1 MRKLNRKWQML
12 LYACS
17 GFGVNLLNLMMGSY
31 LCSAL
36 LVGDFGKNPVA
47 LANQTYVGKDLVV
60 AGAWAVF
67 GIIAKIIDG
76 VIDIPMASFTDRLQ
90 TRFGRRRPA
99 IIIGLVPM
107 IAAYLLFLVVP
118 HPQGVSW
125 LNTVYYGL
133 ILCVFFSFYT
143 LTMVTYYAT
152 FTEIVETEDERNF
165 MSNVKSV
172 CDIFYFIVGYVIV
185 AMILKGLNVRIVAL
199 ITLPLVFTMLIPLFM
214 IKEPSTKGKVVLD
227 NGTRTVN
234 LWESL
239 KYTFKNRAFILW
251 MIVIFFMNMG
261 VNLFLGG
268 INEYFVSVGLSQ
280 MIVMACSFAPVP
292 FTLILYN
299 FIIKKKG
306 FGFAFRYVLLTYAA
320 GMICMFFVGLI
331 KEGGMLKTILAI
343 VSGIICS
350 FAVGALFAVAYSI
363 PSQLAADEEKETG
376 VSHSAMYFAI
386 QGVFSGIAT
395 GVAQY
400 GILTAL
406 KTASKD
412 KTGLTAMGFMTLICG
427 VAMIASF
434 ICTFFLPRQI
444 THIGLPDKNEPAE
457 N

>member
-36 LVGDFGKNPVA
+36 LIGGFRGDA
-47 LANQTYVGKDLVV
+47 ILYQTYNGSNLVV
-60 AGAWAVF
+60 AGVWAAFVL
-67 GIIAKIIDG
+67 IAKIIDG

-90 TRFGRRRPA
+90 SRFGRRRPS
-99 IIIGLVPM
+99 IVIGMIPM
-107 IAAYLLFLVVP
+107 IAAYLLFLVIP
-118 HPQGVSW
+118 HPQGESIW
-125 LNTVYYGL
+125 NTIYYGV
-133 ILCVFFSFYT
+133 ILCVFYSFYT

-152 FTEIVETEDERNF
+152 FTEIVETEDERVF

-172 CDIFYFIVGYVIV
+172 CDIFYFIIGYVV
-185 AMILKGLNVRIVAL
+185 VRAMLNSMNVRPVAL
-199 ITLPLVFTMLIPLFM
+199 IVLPLVLTMTIPLFM

-234 LWESL
+234 LVESL

-251 MIVIFFMNMG
+251 MIVIFFMNFG

-268 INEYFVSVGLSQ
+268 INEYFSFTGLN
-280 MIVMACSFAPVP
+280 MIFIMACSFAPVP

-299 FIIKKKG
+299 RIIKKKG
-306 FGFAFRYVLLTYAA
+306 FGFAFRYVLLTYGL
-320 GMICMFFVGLI
+320 GMVCMFFVGLI
-331 KEGGMLKTILAI
+331 PASMNTLKTVLSI

-350 FAVGALFAVAYSI
+350 FAVGALFAVAYSV
-363 PSQLAADEEKETG
+363 PSQLAADEEQETG

-386 QGVFSGIAT
+386 QGVFSGVAT
-395 GVAQY
+395 GLAQ
-400 GILTAL
+400 GVVLVAL
-406 KTASKD
+406 KKASEGR
-412 KTGLTAMGFMTLICG
+412 TGLAAMSFMTLICG
-427 VAMIASF
+427 LGMLVSF

-444 THIGLPDKNEPAE
+444 THIGLPDKNEPE
-457 N
+457 E

>member
-36 LVGDFGKNPVA
+36 LIGGFKGDA
-47 LANQTYVGKDLVV
+47 ILYQTYNGSNLVV
-60 AGAWAVF
+60 AAAWATFVL
-67 GIIAKIIDG
+67 IAKIIDG

-90 TRFGRRRPA
+90 TRFGRRRPS
-99 IIIGLVPM
+99 IIIGMVPM
-107 IAAYLLFLVVP
+107 IAAYLLFLVIP
-118 HPQGVSW
+118 HPQGESW
-125 LNTVYYGL
+125 LNTIYYGV
-133 ILCVFFSFYT
+133 ILCVFYSFYT

-172 CDIFYFIVGYVIV
+172 CDIFYFILGYVV
-185 AMILKGLNVRIVAL
+185 VRAMLNSMNVRPVAL
-199 ITLPLVFTMLIPLFM
+199 IVLPLVLTMTIPLFM

-234 LWESL
+234 LLESL

-251 MIVIFFMNMG
+251 MIVIFFMNFG

-268 INEYFVSVGLSQ
+268 INEYFSFTGLN
-280 MIVMACSFAPVP
+280 MIFIMACSFAPVP

-299 FIIKKKG
+299 RIIKKKG
-306 FGFAFRYVLLTYAA
+306 FGFAFRYVLLTYGA
-320 GMICMFFVGLI
+320 GMVCMFFVGLI
-331 KEGGMLKTILAI
+331 NPELNTLRTVLSI

-350 FAVGALFAVAYSI
+350 FAVGALFAVAYSV
-363 PSQLAADEEKETG
+363 PSQLAADEEQETG

-386 QGVFSGIAT
+386 QGVFSGVAT
-395 GVAQY
+395 GLAQ
-400 GILTAL
+400 GVVLVAL
-406 KTASKD
+406 KKASEGH
-412 KTGLTAMGFMTLICG
+412 TGLAAMSFMTLICG
-427 VAMIASF
+427 LGMLVSF

-444 THIGLPDKNEPAE
+444 THIGLPDKNEPE
-457 N
+457 Q

>member
-36 LVGDFGKNPVA
+36 LIGGFKGDA
-47 LANQTYVGKDLVV
+47 ILYQTYNGSNLVI
-60 AGAWAVF
+60 AAAWATFVL
-67 GIIAKIIDG
+67 IAKIIDG

-90 TRFGRRRPA
+90 TRFGRRRPS
-99 IIIGLVPM
+99 IIIGMVPM
-107 IAAYLLFLVVP
+107 IAAYLLFLVIP
-118 HPQGVSW
+118 HPQGESW
-125 LNTVYYGL
+125 LNTIYYGV
-133 ILCVFFSFYT
+133 ILCVFYSFYT

-172 CDIFYFIVGYVIV
+172 CDIFYFILGYVV
-185 AMILKGLNVRIVAL
+185 VRAMLNNINVRPVAL
-199 ITLPLVFTMLIPLFM
+199 IVLPLVLTMTIPLFM
-214 IKEPSTKGKVVLD
+214 IREPSTKGKVVLD

-234 LWESL
+234 LVESL

-251 MIVIFFMNMG
+251 MIVIFFMNFG

-268 INEYFVSVGLSQ
+268 INEYFSFTGLN
-280 MIVMACSFAPVP
+280 MIFIMACSFAPVP

-299 FIIKKKG
+299 KIIKKKG
-306 FGFAFRYVLLTYAA
+306 FGFAFRYVLLTYGA
-320 GMICMFFVGLI
+320 GMVCMFFVGLI
-331 KEGGMLKTILAI
+331 NPELNTLRTVLSI

-350 FAVGALFAVAYSI
+350 FAVGALFAVAYSV
-363 PSQLAADEEKETG
+363 PSQLAADEEQETG

-386 QGVFSGIAT
+386 QGVFSGVAT
-395 GVAQY
+395 GLAQ
-400 GILTAL
+400 GVVLVAL
-406 KTASKD
+406 KKASEGH
-412 KTGLTAMGFMTLICG
+412 TGLAAMSFMTLICG
-427 VAMIASF
+427 LGMLVSF

-444 THIGLPDKNEPAE
+444 THIGLPDKNKPEK
-457 N
+457 